1 MNTLKQYA
9 PNLITFTTLAC
20 GMSSIALAIEG
31 HLNLAGVL
39 ILAGYLLDSVDGGI
53 ARRLGVSS
61 EFGTQLDSLV
71 DIIIFGG
78 AGSVLVWQHL
88 AETPLIRWPYWI
100 FGVMFVLASA
110 YRLARFKLYTDENKQ
125 TESLGLTTSTS
136 GAFLALAVLA
146 DRAFNHLLFPDW
158 IFPLL
163 LFIVSLLMVS
173 RIHFPELHVILSRR
187 RMSIAILSTSV
198 VAAYWLTP
206 QLVWFGLT
214 TGYISFGVLR
224 AGFRQIV

>member
-1 MNTLKQYA
+1 MNALRQYV

-39 ILAGYLLDSVDGGI
+39 ILAGYLLDAIDGGV
-53 ARRLGVSS
+53 ARQLDVSS
-61 EFGTQLDSLV
+61 AFGTQLDSLV

-88 AETPLIRWPYWI
+88 SETSLIRWPYWI
-100 FGVMFVLASA
+100 SGVFFVLACA
-110 YRLARFKLYTDENKQ
+110 YRLARFNLYTDDTKQ
-125 TESLGLTTSTS
+125 MESLGLTASTS
-136 GAFLALAVLA
+136 GAFIALAVLA
-146 DRAFNHLLFPDW
+146 DRAFEHHLFPDW
-158 IFPLL
+158 TFPLL
-163 LFIVSLLMVS
+163 LVIIALLMVS
-173 RIHFPELHVILSRR
+173 RIRFPELHVILRRR
-187 RMSIAILSTSV
+187 RMSLAILSTSLI
-198 VAAYWLTP
+198 AAYWLTP

-224 AGFRQIV
+224 AGFRQIP

>member
-1 MNTLKQYA
+1 MNSLREYA

-39 ILAGYLLDSVDGGI
+39 ILVGYLLDSIDGGV

-78 AGSVLVWQHL
+78 AGSVLIWQHL
-88 AETPLIRWPYWI
+88 SETPLIRWPYWI
-100 FGVMFVLASA
+100 FGVLFVLACA
-110 YRLARFKLYTDENKQ
+110 YRLARFNIYTDENKQ
-125 TESLGLTTSTS
+125 TESLGLTSSTS
-136 GAFLALAVLA
+136 GAFITLAVLA
-146 DRAFNHLLFPDW
+146 DRAFNHHLFPDW

-173 RIHFPELHVILSRR
+173 RIRFPELHVILGRR
-187 RMSIAILSTSV
+187 RMSIAILSTSI

-214 TGYISFGVLR
+214 TGYISFGILR
-224 AGFRQIV
+224 AGFRQIL

>member
-1 MNTLKQYA
+1 MNSLREYA

-39 ILAGYLLDSVDGGI
+39 ILVGYLLDSIDGGV

-78 AGSVLVWQHL
+78 AGSVLIWQHL
-88 AETPLIRWPYWI
+88 SETPLIRWPYWI
-100 FGVMFVLASA
+100 FGVLFVLACA
-110 YRLARFKLYTDENKQ
+110 YRLARFNLITDETKQ
-125 TESLGLTTSTS
+125 TESLGLTSSTS
-136 GAFLALAVLA
+136 GAFITLAVLA
-146 DRAFNHLLFPDW
+146 DRAFNHHLFPDW

-173 RIHFPELHVILSRR
+173 RIRFPELHVILGRR
-187 RMSIAILSTSV
+187 RMSIAILSTSI

-214 TGYISFGVLR
+214 TGYISFGILR
-224 AGFRQIV
+224 AGFRQIL

>member
-1 MNTLKQYA
+1 MNALRQYA

-31 HLNLAGVL
+31 HLDLAGVL
-39 ILAGYLLDSVDGGI
+39 ILAGYLLDAIDGDV
-53 ARRLGVSS
+53 ARRLDISS

-88 AETPLIRWPYWI
+88 SETPLLRWPYWI
-100 FGVMFVLASA
+100 FGVIFVLACA
-110 YRLARFKLYTDENKQ
+110 YRLARFNLCTDEAKQ
-125 TESLGLTTSTS
+125 NESLGLTTSTS

-146 DRAFNHLLFPDW
+146 DRAFDHHLFLDW
-158 IFPLL
+158 FFPLL
-163 LFIVSLLMVS
+163 LFMVSLLMIS
-173 RIHFPELHVILSRR
+173 RIRFPELHVILRRR
-187 RMSIAILSTSV
+187 RMSLAILSTSLI
-198 VAAYWLTP
+198 AAYWLTP

-224 AGFRQIV
+224 AGFRHIL

>member
-1 MNTLKQYA
+1 MNALRQYL
-9 PNLITFTTLAC
+9 PNLITFATLTC

-39 ILAGYLLDSVDGGI
+39 ILAGHLLDSIDGGV
-53 ARRLGVSS
+53 ARRLDVSS
-61 EFGTQLDSLV
+61 EFGQQLDSLV

-100 FGVMFVLASA
+100 SGVVFVIACA
-110 YRLARFKLYTDENKQ
+110 YRLARFNLHTDETKQ
-125 TESLGLTTSTS
+125 MESLGLTTSTS

-146 DRAFNHLLFPDW
+146 DRAFSHSLFPNW

-163 LFIVSLLMVS
+163 LVIVSLLMVS
-173 RIHFPELHVILSRR
+173 RIHFPELHVILRR
-187 RMSIAILSTSV
+187 RRVTIAILSTSV

-224 AGFRQIV
+224 AGFRQIL

>member
-1 MNTLKQYA
+1 MNALRQYV

-39 ILAGYLLDSVDGGI
+39 ILAGYLLDAIDGGV
-53 ARRLGVSS
+53 ARRLDVSS
-61 EFGTQLDSLV
+61 AFGTQLDSLV

-88 AETPLIRWPYWI
+88 SETPLIRWPYWI

-110 YRLARFKLYTDENKQ
+110 YRLARFNIYTDETKQ
-125 TESLGLTTSTS
+125 TESLGLTSSTS
-136 GAFLALAVLA
+136 GAFITLAVLA
-146 DRAFNHLLFPDW
+146 DRAFNHHLFPDW

-173 RIHFPELHVILSRR
+173 RIRFPEMHVIMSRR
-187 RMSIAILSTSV
+187 RMSIAILSTSI

-224 AGFRQIV
+224 AGFRQIL

>member
-110 YRLARFKLYTDENKQ
+110 YRLARFNLYTDETKQ

-224 AGFRQIV
+224 AGFRQIL

>member
-1 MNTLKQYA
+1 MNALRQYV
-9 PNLITFTTLAC
+9 PNLITFTTLVC

-39 ILAGYLLDSVDGGI
+39 ILAGYLLDAIDGGV
-53 ARRLGVSS
+53 ARRLDVSS
-61 EFGTQLDSLV
+61 AFGTQLDSLV

-88 AETPLIRWPYWI
+88 SETPLIRWPYWI

-110 YRLARFKLYTDENKQ
+110 YRLARFNIYTDETKQ
-125 TESLGLTTSTS
+125 TESLGLTSSTS
-136 GAFLALAVLA
+136 GAFITLAVLA
-146 DRAFNHLLFPDW
+146 DRAFNHHLFPDW

-173 RIHFPELHVILSRR
+173 RIRFPELHVIMSRR
-187 RMSIAILSTSV
+187 RMSIAILSTSI

-224 AGFRQIV
+224 AGFRQIL

>member
-110 YRLARFKLYTDENKQ
+110 YRLARFNLYTDETKQ

>member
-78 AGSVLVWQHL
+78 AGSVLVWQHV

-110 YRLARFKLYTDENKQ
+110 YRLARFNLYTDETKQ

>member
-1 MNTLKQYA
+1 MNKLREYA
-9 PNLITFTTLAC
+9 PNLITFTTLIC

-39 ILAGYLLDSVDGGI
+39 ILAGYLLDSVDGGV

-78 AGSVLVWQHL
+78 ASSVLVWQHL
-88 AETPLIRWPYWI
+88 SGTHLVRWSYWVS
-100 FGVMFVLASA
+100 GVIFVLACA
-110 YRLARFKLYTDENKQ
+110 YRLARFNLYTDETKNN
-125 TESLGLTTSTS
+125 ESVGLTTSTS
-136 GAFLALAVLA
+136 GAFIALAVLA
-146 DRAFNHLLFPDW
+146 DHAFDQHLFIDW
-158 IFPLL
+158 FFPLL
-163 LFIVSLLMVS
+163 LFMVSILMVS
-173 RIHFPELHVILSRR
+173 RIRFPELHIILRRR
-187 RMSIAILSTSV
+187 RMSFAILSTSLI
-198 VAAYWLTP
+198 AAYWLTP

-224 AGFRQIV
+224 AGLRQIL